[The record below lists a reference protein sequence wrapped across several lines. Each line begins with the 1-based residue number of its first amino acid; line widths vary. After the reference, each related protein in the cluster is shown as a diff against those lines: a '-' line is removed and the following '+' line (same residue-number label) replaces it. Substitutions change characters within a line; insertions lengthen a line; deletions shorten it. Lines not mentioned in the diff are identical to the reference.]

1 MSVYEDL
8 WEKDGEERL
17 AAIDELS
24 IIATSDICHR
34 TKKCLRCPLAILYQD
49 SEDRERLL
57 CVDVATRRRVENAL
71 KYGGRFVKK
80 GEFS

>member
-1 MSVYEDL
+1 MYEEL
-8 WEKDGEERL
+8 WEKEGVERL

-24 IIATSDICHR
+24 IVELSEICHR

-49 SEDRERLL
+49 NADRERLL

-71 KYGGRFVKK
+71 KYGGRFVRK
-80 GEFS
+80 GEKF